1 MLRKLAKAHE
11 NWFLKIILAGVA
23 ISFISLFGVT
33 GYIDSATQNQ
43 VVVDVDGIKT
53 TQSVFSYQM
62 NKEINA
68 IRNLAGEDFE
78 LTDEMRNSI
87 AENILK
93 QIVDDGILDK
103 TIDNYNIYFPKFLVQ
118 NVLFSQPEFVDPK
131 TGYFS
136 VDLFKRFLSI
146 TGMSE
151 NEYVAEI
158 KRNIA
163 KQLLINDLLT
173 PIQAPKVLVDA
184 IHKMDNQ
191 RKIFNY
197 IQLSP
202 KDVNIDREISEDEI
216 NQYFADFGE
225 NFMIPEMREVELL
238 LIDNDKIVNKYVAT
252 PEIVEDYFE
261 QNKNQFDQP
270 EKREILQ
277 MVFLNKESAQNAL
290 NEVENGRDFNEVAKE
305 LNAENADEPTLGIVA
320 YDELAEGLADEAFG
334 LDINTPKLIE
344 VADSWQVIKVKDI
357 IPFKKADFEEVKSE
371 IITKLV
377 EENMYD
383 ATREVRGI
391 IDDAIN
397 AGKKLSDIGNEFE
410 TSPYIIS
417 NIKDGVIVDNVPDN
431 LKSITNSLDFNE
443 LVFSYGLDEYSS
455 AEEFDDGIVVLKVTN
470 IVDEHMPEVN
480 EVRDDIVKLWEVQ
493 EKNALAKEIAEN
505 ILLEIEEG
513 SDMTQV
519 ANARGLEVFRSEPIS
534 RNNSFANLYHDEISE
549 LFLLD
554 NQKVKLFEKEGNSF
568 VIAKP
573 VETVTFNDELD
584 ENTINAIK
592 ERASSLLLLDMANSA
607 LKAYGEK
614 LNIVIDY
621 QKAGFS
627 E

>member
-1 MLRKLAKAHE
+1 M
-11 NWFLKIILAGVA
+11 
-23 ISFISLFGVT
+23 
-33 GYIDSATQNQ
+33 
-43 VVVDVDGIKT
+43 
-53 TQSVFSYQM
+53 
-62 NKEINA
+62 
-68 IRNLAGEDFE
+68 
-78 LTDEMRNSI
+78 
-87 AENILK
+87 
-93 QIVDDGILDK
+93 
-103 TIDNYNIYFPKFLVQ
+103 
-118 NVLFSQPEFVDPK
+118 
-131 TGYFS
+131 
-136 VDLFKRFLSI
+136 
-146 TGMSE
+146 
-151 NEYVAEI
+151 
-158 KRNIA
+158 
-163 KQLLINDLLT
+163 INDLLT

-480 EVRDDIVKLWEVQ
+480 EVRDDIIKLWEVQ